1 MILYII
7 MFYSISRFFKNYAF
21 LYMKK
26 YMFLSLLIILFGYR
40 FWNVSYKFKITM
52 IFGILMLFC
61 ILFFYRIPKLNPIK
75 SDKFLFSPC
84 FGKVAD
90 IKKTKDD
97 MLQIIIYI
105 RMKDPHVQYVPYNGL
120 IKHQLYKKGTFHP
133 AHLFEKSQHNE
144 KIIHNIQTSKGLIT
158 VVQIGGIITRS
169 IKSFVKKGQNVTQNQ
184 ELGNI
189 GITGSRV
196 DVFVPLDNQLK
207 ILVEKGDKVTNKTKL
222 LEFEYF

>member
-1 MILYII
+1 
-7 MFYSISRFFKNYAF
+7 MFYLLSKILKNYAF

-26 YMFLSLLIILFGYR
+26 YLLISLIFIIIGYKLWFKYLLGLGIFMFLG
-40 FWNVSYKFKITM
+40 
-52 IFGILMLFC
+52 
-61 ILFFYRIPKLNPIK
+61 ILFFYRIPTLNTIK
-75 SDKFLFSPC
+75 NDKFLFSPC

-105 RMKDPHVQYVPYNGL
+105 RMKDPHVQYVPYTGL

-144 KIIHNIQTSKGLIT
+144 KIIHNIQTNKGLIT

-169 IKSFVKKGQNVTQNQ
+169 IKSFVKEGQNVIQNQ

-196 DVFVPLDNQLK
+196 DVFVPLDNQFK
-207 ILVEKGDKVTNKTKL
+207 ILVEKGDKVSNKTKL
-222 LEFEYF
+222 LEFEYY